1 MRGRG
6 ECRGEDGEEGGET
19 LINFSSNLAE
29 SESPGERVSDAG
41 ADRSMFRLFSC
52 PRHFDLHE
60 ECFRNL

>member
-6 ECRGEDGEEGGET
+6 ECRGEDGGET
-19 LINFSSNLAE
+19 LINFSSN
-29 SESPGERVSDAG
+29 ERVSDAG
-41 ADRSMFRLFSC
+41 TKSEFSDERADRSMFRLFSC